1 MYYEELLDEERCEEL
16 VDVLDAYYGDEP
28 WTDEADWDGVSVAEA
43 YSELKDEGRRGFGRQ
58 SDKYADKIA
67 VDAVME
73 VLPRNSRDFKRILE
87 AVRGTSHTRHLVKPW
102 MEEFV
107 LD

>member
-28 WTDEADWDGVSVAEA
+28 WTDEPDWDGVSVAEA
-43 YSELKDEGRRGFGRQ
+43 YNEFKDEGRRSFGRQ
-58 SDKYADKIA
+58 ADKYADKIA
-67 VDAVME
+67 VDAVMG
-73 VLPRNSRDFKRILE
+73 VLLTSSRDFKRILKSE
-87 AVRGTSHTRHLVKPW
+87 RVTSHRYLVKPW
-102 MEEFV
+102 MKEFV

>member
-1 MYYEELLDEERCEEL
+1 MYYEELLNEERCEEL

-28 WTDEADWDGVSVAEA
+28 WTDEPDWDGVSVAEA
-43 YSELKDEGRRGFGRQ
+43 YSEFKDEGRRSFGRQ
-58 SDKYADKIA
+58 ADKYADKIA
-67 VDAVME
+67 ADAVME
-73 VLPRNSRDFKRILE
+73 VLPSSRDFKGILRSVSE
-87 AVRGTSHTRHLVKPW
+87 DYNARNLVKPW